1 MGYYRKHLF
10 AGIFSLALMI
20 ALPLTAGAQSGNTVT
35 LKLEDSSTGEEVEF
49 ATVSL
54 TPDGAKSASNYSLSD
69 DVGKVSLTKVKKG
82 TYLLKTEILGY
93 KSYTKTIKVDG
104 AVDLG
109 TVKLELDKTI
119 LDAATVSATGN
130 PIIIKKD
137 TIEYNASSF
146 KTTDNDMLEDL
157 LKKLPGVEV
166 SESGSITVNGE
177 TISKITIDGKTF
189 FLDDPQLASKN
200 IPAKIINKV
209 KVVAKKSE
217 QAEFTGI
224 DDGNEETVIDLSVRP
239 GMMNGLFGNANVG
252 GGHDVPESG
261 YYDQTGK
268 DWKDDGWRY
277 QGAAF
282 VGKFTDKSQVSLILN
297 ANNTNNQGFNDLA
310 GSMMQS
316 MRGGGGGMGRG
327 SGGFGDSNGI
337 TTSWMGGLNGSWDL
351 FGDKMEL
358 GANYLFNG
366 TKADVEEKSNK
377 ITYLDDGTS
386 LNYNTNGFNRTN
398 SYGHRFGAR
407 LEHKFS
413 ENTSIIFQPEVIFGN
428 GNFSEYS
435 DFTTLK
441 NDGIS
446 ADTTNVGFNR
456 NTGDNSNW
464 KTNGFFL
471 FRQRLG
477 IPGRTLSF
485 MANYSFSNND
495 MNGFNQSLT
504 RDYLEDGTQA
514 DSTVNQRYD
523 QNQKNR
529 TLSGRLTYTEPLGG
543 GFYLEGSYELSWNK
557 TTSYKNT
564 FDSGLVGS
572 DDFFDNYLY
581 NTTGE
586 AMNSTFSN
594 NIVNRYVNQRIGA
607 DFMYQKNKLRAQVG
621 FNANPTYTHNETN
634 GEVYDSH
641 VVNWA
646 PEAMLF
652 YDITDNE
659 NIRLFYMGRSSQP
672 STTQLMPVP
681 DNTDPLNVSFG
692 DPYLKPYFSHS
703 LRSDYRYSNKK
714 TFATLSLRLSASLV
728 NDPIVNATWYSTNG
742 AQYSIPVN
750 GPTSGNVSLRSFY
763 NSPIAKSN
771 FSVSNMFS
779 GSYSKSSSYV
789 GSTSFPT
796 GTYYKDGEF
805 DYELF
810 HTDYP
815 DLDDA
820 SFFTRN
826 DIQSMSITERLR
838 GTFRNDLVELQ
849 LGGRTRLSK
858 SWYTVSKVSTN
869 MTRNNQLAGS
879 MNWTI
884 PGGLTLVSSLNYN
897 WYKGYSVKQ
906 DDEYI
911 VNAEVSK
918 LLFKSKCTLALK
930 VYDLFNESKNLSVSD
945 ASNYHTETWNNTL
958 GRYAVLSM
966 RFRFGNFNNA
976 SKGMKNGR
984 MGGGPGGHGGPPPMM

>member
-398 SYGHRFGAR
+398 
-407 LEHKFS
+407 K
-413 ENTSIIFQPEVIFGN
+413 I
-428 GNFSEYS
+428 
-435 DFTTLK
+435 
-441 NDGIS
+441 
-446 ADTTNVGFNR
+446 
-456 NTGDNSNW
+456 
-464 KTNGFFL
+464 
-471 FRQRLG
+471 
-477 IPGRTLSF
+477 GR
-485 MANYSFSNND
+485 A
-495 MNGFNQSLT
+495 
-504 RDYLEDGTQA
+504 
-514 DSTVNQRYD
+514 
-523 QNQKNR
+523 
-529 TLSGRLTYTEPLGG
+529 
-543 GFYLEGSYELSWNK
+543 
-557 TTSYKNT
+557 
-564 FDSGLVGS
+564 
-572 DDFFDNYLY
+572 
-581 NTTGE
+581 
-586 AMNSTFSN
+586 
-594 NIVNRYVNQRIGA
+594 
-607 DFMYQKNKLRAQVG
+607 
-621 FNANPTYTHNETN
+621 
-634 GEVYDSH
+634 H
-641 VVNWA
+641 V
-646 PEAMLF
+646 
-652 YDITDNE
+652 
-659 NIRLFYMGRSSQP
+659 
-672 STTQLMPVP
+672 
-681 DNTDPLNVSFG
+681 
-692 DPYLKPYFSHS
+692 
-703 LRSDYRYSNKK
+703 
-714 TFATLSLRLSASLV
+714 
-728 NDPIVNATWYSTNG
+728 
-742 AQYSIPVN
+742 
-750 GPTSGNVSLRSFY
+750 
-763 NSPIAKSN
+763 
-771 FSVSNMFS
+771 
-779 GSYSKSSSYV
+779 
-789 GSTSFPT
+789 
-796 GTYYKDGEF
+796 
-805 DYELF
+805 
-810 HTDYP
+810 
-815 DLDDA
+815 
-820 SFFTRN
+820 
-826 DIQSMSITERLR
+826 
-838 GTFRNDLVELQ
+838 
-849 LGGRTRLSK
+849 
-858 SWYTVSKVSTN
+858 
-869 MTRNNQLAGS
+869 
-879 MNWTI
+879 
-884 PGGLTLVSSLNYN
+884 
-897 WYKGYSVKQ
+897 
-906 DDEYI
+906 
-911 VNAEVSK
+911 
-918 LLFKSKCTLALK
+918 
-930 VYDLFNESKNLSVSD
+930 
-945 ASNYHTETWNNTL
+945 
-958 GRYAVLSM
+958 
-966 RFRFGNFNNA
+966 
-976 SKGMKNGR
+976 
-984 MGGGPGGHGGPPPMM
+984 